1 MGYQLLIDTS
11 SNQLAIGIAD
21 DYEVVYKIQY
31 PALQKQS
38 ELATVEINKAL
49 KKLDIDVSELKR
61 IIVTKG
67 PGSYTGVRVGLTI
80 AKIMSYVHS
89 IPVCAISTLQA
100 LVGMEPKAIAV
111 LDAKSDKAY
120 IGVYN
125 YGKVKTKETIEEV
138 SSLDELLEKFEGYKI
153 YGDKSLIKQL
163 DTPID
168 LIENMFQISKIEKNE
183 KYVDTLVPTY
193 LKD

>member
-21 DYEVVYKIQY
+21 DYEVVYKVQY

-38 ELATVEINKAL
+38 ELATVEISKAL

-61 IIVTKG
+61 IIITKG

-80 AKIMSYVHS
+80 AKVMSYVHS
-89 IPVCAISTLQA
+89 IPVCAVSTLQA
-100 LVGMEPKAIAV
+100 LVGMEPKALAL

-120 IGVYN
+120 LGVYN
-125 YGKVKTKETIEEV
+125 YGKLVKSETIEDV
-138 SSLDELLEKFEGYKI
+138 SSLNKILEKYQDYKI

-163 DTPID
+163 DSPID
-168 LIENMFQISKIEKNE
+168 LIENMYQISKIEKNE

>member
-21 DYEVVYKIQY
+21 DYEVVYKVQY

-38 ELATVEINKAL
+38 ELATVEISKAL
-49 KKLDIDVSELKR
+49 KKLDIDVRELKR

-80 AKIMSYVHS
+80 AKIMSYVQS
-89 IPVCAISTLQA
+89 IPVCAVSTLQA
-100 LVGMEPKAIAV
+100 LVGMEPKAVAM

-120 IGVYN
+120 LGIYN
-125 YGKVKTKETIEEV
+125 YGKLVTNESIEEV
-138 SSLDELLEKFEGYKI
+138 NSLSEILEKYKDYKI

-163 DTPID
+163 ESPID
-168 LIENMFQISKIEKNE
+168 LIENMYQISKIVKNE

>member
-100 LVGMEPKAIAV
+100 LVGMEPKAIAL

-120 IGVYN
+120 VGVYH

-138 SSLDELLEKFEGYKI
+138 GSLEEILEKFEGYKI
-153 YGDKSLIKQL
+153 CGDKSLIKQL

>member
-1 MGYQLLIDTS
+1 
-11 SNQLAIGIAD
+11 
-21 DYEVVYKIQY
+21 
-31 PALQKQS
+31 
-38 ELATVEINKAL
+38 
-49 KKLDIDVSELKR
+49 
-61 IIVTKG
+61 
-67 PGSYTGVRVGLTI
+67 
-80 AKIMSYVHS
+80 
-89 IPVCAISTLQA
+89 
-100 LVGMEPKAIAV
+100 MEPKAIAL

-120 IGVYN
+120 LGVYN
-125 YGKVKTKETIEEV
+125 YGKAKTKETIEEV
-138 SSLDELLEKFEGYKI
+138 STINDVIDKFEGYKI

>member
-100 LVGMEPKAIAV
+100 LVGTEPKAIAV

-138 SSLDELLEKFEGYKI
+138 GSLDELLEKFEGYKI

>member
-138 SSLDELLEKFEGYKI
+138 GSLDELLEKFEGYKI

>member
-11 SNQLAIGIAD
+11 SNQLAVGIAD
-21 DYEVVYKIQY
+21 DYEVIYKVQY

-38 ELATVEINKAL
+38 ELATVEISKAL

-61 IIVTKG
+61 IIITKG

-80 AKIMSYVHS
+80 AKVMSYVHS
-89 IPVCAISTLQA
+89 IPVCAVSTLQA
-100 LVGMEPKAIAV
+100 LVGMEPKAIAI
-111 LDAKSDKAY
+111 LDAKSAKAY
-120 IGVYN
+120 LGVYN
-125 YGKVKTKETIEEV
+125 YGKLVKSESIEEV
-138 SSLDELLEKFEGYKI
+138 NSLNEIIEKYQDYKI

-163 DTPID
+163 DSPID
-168 LIENMFQISKIEKNE
+168 LIENMYQVSKIEKNE
-183 KYVDTLVPTY
+183 EYVDTLVPTY

>member
-11 SNQLAIGIAD
+11 SNQLAIGVAD

-138 SSLDELLEKFEGYKI
+138 GSLDELLEKFEGYKI